1 MDDFDFG
8 PEFIDELEDEVVEK
22 YRNWSIRKDVGGQLY
37 IGNIGEETYC
47 TDLKDAHKEIDKKI
61 KKWNKERGYSR

>member
-22 YRNWSIRKDVGGQLY
+22 YRNWPIYKDVGGELY
-37 IGNIGEETYC
+37 IGHIGEETHC
-47 TDLKDAHKEIDKKI
+47 TSIDDAHKEIDKKI
-61 KKWNKERGYSR
+61 KKME